1 MPWVIVC
8 SPQYYQ
14 SFILVA
20 SKGLAD
26 LHGGETFRASAH
38 NLPGDYSAASGNSIN
53 ASSPDGGTKA
63 TAEMASSVSRRC
75 TLTPVALRD

>member
-14 SFILVA
+14 SFILAV
-20 SKGLAD
+20 SKGLAGS
-26 LHGGETFRASAH
+26 HGWETFRASTH
-38 NLPGDYSAASGNSIN
+38 NPHGDYSTASGNSIN